1 MNTLFAG
8 YQRLL
13 KNTPVEHMRSLMNSI
28 HWEDRLIAIRGA
40 RGVGKT
46 TIMLQYLKTRLNG
59 DARTTLYVSMDS
71 IYFSRH
77 TLSELANQFYLMG
90 GKHLFL
96 DEVHKYPG
104 WSREI
109 KNIYDEYPDLQI
121 VFSGS
126 SLLQILN
133 AEADLS
139 RRCISYDLQGLSFR
153 EFLKLRYDIS
163 IKPRSLDELLESPHE
178 LCNEVNDLCR
188 PLAYFD
194 EYLRNGY
201 YPFYF
206 ENPVTYFHRIE
217 NMINLTLDIELPEQ
231 CGVDIGNV
239 RKLKALLGILAEE
252 VPFAIDMTKLS
263 AMAEMSRTTLLSY
276 LQYLNRAQL
285 VQLLYSDIDSI
296 KKLQKPD
303 KIYLNNTNL
312 LYTLSPSTEV
322 NAGTLREVFIC
333 NQLKYEHKVEY
344 SNRQADFTIDGRY
357 TLEVGG
363 KNKEGKQLQGA
374 LQGFIAADNI
384 EYAMGNKIPL
394 WAFGMLY

>member
-1 MNTLFAG
+1 MNTLFAS

-13 KNTPVEHMRSLMNSI
+13 NNTPVSHVRSLMKNI

-46 TIMLQYLKTRLNG
+46 TLMLQYLKLYHKG
-59 DARTTLYVSMDS
+59 KPQSALYVSLDA

-77 TLSELANQFYLMG
+77 TLSELAEQFYQTG
-90 GKHLFL
+90 GKLLFI

-109 KNIYDEYPDLQI
+109 KTLYDEYPDLKI

-139 RRCISYDLQGLSFR
+139 RRCISYDMQGLSFR
-153 EFLKLRYDIS
+153 EFLKLRHKIDIR
-163 IKPRSLDELLESPHE
+163 PRTLDELLQSPFE
-178 LCNEVNDLCR
+178 ICTEVNSLCR

-194 EYLRNGY
+194 EYLRTGY
-201 YPFYF
+201 YPFYL
-206 ENPVTYFHRIE
+206 EGSVNYYQRIE
-217 NMINLTLDIELPEQ
+217 NIVNLILEIELPEQ
-231 CGVDIGNV
+231 CGVDISNV
-239 RKLKALLGILAEE
+239 RKLKSLLSILSEE
-252 VPFAIDMTKLS
+252 VPFSIDMTKLS
-263 AMAEMSRTTLLSY
+263 GMAEISRTTLLTY
-276 LQYLNRAQL
+276 LQYLSRAQL
-285 VQLLYSDIDSI
+285 LHLLYSDLSSL

-312 LYTLSPSTEV
+312 LYALSPTAEV
-322 NAGTLREVFIC
+322 NTGTLREVFIC
-333 NQLKYEHKVEY
+333 NQLSYQHRLEY
-344 SNRQADFTIDGRY
+344 SSRQADFTIDGRY

-363 KNKEGKQLQGA
+363 KSKDGKQLQGNPS
-374 LQGFIAADNI
+374 GYIAADNI